1 MKQAFFDES
10 SNNEVFLIA
19 GWIADAP
26 EWERFSNHWRAV
38 LAEAPAIRDFK
49 HHHAM
54 SFEGDFTG
62 WTEKA
67 RDAKV
72 MALAS
77 VLSNYDVSGIAGGI
91 KLSTF
96 KAVFEKSIASKK
108 ELRNILK
115 YTEPYEFCFH
125 GIVATVLQ
133 QVAAKGPEV
142 VEFIFDEQAGMGKNC
157 IALYEEFRKNPD
169 KFPFPPEL
177 RAIAGSITETTDVGM
192 PPIQAADL
200 LAGQM
205 VANLKR
211 GVMPEPLKMLSAA
224 RQIATFASFPPG
236 FENMGDMIETLK
248 LLLEA
253 KAKLKEEKRRLV
265 REGKWDPNQGWE

>member
-10 SNNEVFLIA
+10 SDHEVFLIA
-19 GWIADAP
+19 GWIADGR
-26 EWERFSNHWRAV
+26 EWERFNDHWHGV
-38 LAEAPAIRDFK
+38 LAEAPAIRYFK

-54 SFEGDFTG
+54 SFEGDFRG
-62 WTEKA
+62 WTEKP

-72 MALAS
+72 MALAR
-77 VLSNYDVSGIAGGI
+77 VLTNYDVSGIAGGI

-108 ELRNILK
+108 VLRNILK

-133 QVAAKGPEV
+133 QEAAKGPEV
-142 VEFIFDEQAGMGKNC
+142 VDFIFDEQAGMAENC
-157 IALYEEFRKNPD
+157 IALYEAFKQNPD

-177 RAIAGSITETTDVGM
+177 RAIAGSITETADMGM

-205 VANLKR
+205 IANLKR
-211 GVMPEPLKMLSAA
+211 GVVPEPLKMLGTA
-224 RQIATFASFPPG
+224 RQIAIFASFPPG
-236 FENMGDMIETLK
+236 FENMGDMVAALNA
-248 LLLEA
+248 LLEE
-253 KAKLKEEKRRLV
+253 KGKLKEEKRRLI
-265 REGKWDPNQGWE
+265 REGKWDESEGWD